1 MDCAS
6 IRRVPLPDV
15 LEMPCRSPLYSAKEP
30 GVEYVDF
37 RYRLGRQKNRG
48 ETFDEGAE
56 ETKGHSRQSAG
67 YIPGARLLVAAS

>member
-1 MDCAS
+1 MALPGISVLRDGGELQCL
-6 IRRVPLPDV
+6 RRF
-15 LEMPCRSPLYSAKEP
+15 
-30 GVEYVDF
+30 EYVDF
-37 RYRLGRQKNRG
+37 RYRLGRQKNSG